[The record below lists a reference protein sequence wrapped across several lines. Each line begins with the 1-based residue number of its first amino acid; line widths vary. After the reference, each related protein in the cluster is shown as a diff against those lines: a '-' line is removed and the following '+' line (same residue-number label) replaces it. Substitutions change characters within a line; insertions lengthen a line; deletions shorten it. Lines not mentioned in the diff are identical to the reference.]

1 MTQQIAHR
9 YSLTLRLAV
18 LFALLSFLLL
28 GLVGFMLYRGLE
40 RQLTIRDDAALVTRV
55 DQIRTLL
62 KDANTMQLI
71 DEKPHLFEN
80 MLGNREALLVIRYA
94 GQKPMIEV
102 NPGRMPI
109 PNVKPVAE
117 QAALSLDAVHR
128 MVDTDGV
135 PFIAVAAITRGA
147 DSKHDLEIISG
158 RAMTERTRLL
168 ESYRDRIAVL
178 VTGAALLFALIGY
191 WLVRRGLLPLRR
203 LAAQTET
210 ITVSNLAATIDGRG
224 APRELSPVIDSFNA
238 MLVRLATGFTQLSQV
253 SADMA
258 HDLRTPINNLLGQT
272 EVALSQPRS
281 ADHYELLLASNLE
294 ELQRLSKMTDNM
306 LFLARSENADT
317 AIERKVLDVSDE
329 LQRMSDYFEGLAED
343 RALRIALKGAG
354 AIHADPV
361 LLRRALA
368 NLMANAIQYADADTI
383 ILLQAEPGA
392 AGVTVFV
399 ENLGP
404 TIAAHHLTRIFDRFY
419 RADASRRGSA
429 ESSGLGLSIVRT
441 IVQLHQGSWNVTSEN
456 GVTRFSLFFPDAIQS

>member
-1 MTQQIAHR
+1 MTKKIIHR
-9 YSLTLRLAV
+9 YSLTLRLAM
-18 LFALLSFLLL
+18 LFALLSFLVL
-28 GLVGFMLYRGLE
+28 GLVGIMLYRGLE
-40 RQLTIRDDAALVTRV
+40 RQLTLRDDAALVTRV

-62 KDANTMQLI
+62 KDENTMKLI

-102 NPGRMPI
+102 NPSRMPI

-117 QAALSLDAVHR
+117 QAPLSLDAVHR
-128 MVDTDGV
+128 MVDVAGV

-147 DSKHDLEIISG
+147 DSHHDLEIISG
-158 RAMTERTRLL
+158 RAMTERTHLL
-168 ESYRDRIAVL
+168 ASYRDRFFVL
-178 VTGAALLFALIGY
+178 VIGAALLFALIGY
-191 WLVRRGLLPLRR
+191 WLMRRGLLPLRR

-210 ITVSNLAATIDGRG
+210 ITVANLAARIDSAG
-224 APRELSPVIDSFNA
+224 APRELAPVIDSFNA

-317 AIERKVLDVSDE
+317 AIDRKTLDVPDE
-329 LQRMSDYFEGLAED
+329 LQRMADYFEGLAED
-343 RALRIALKGAG
+343 RNLRIETKGDG
-354 AIHADPV
+354 MVVADPM

-368 NLMANAIQYADADTI
+368 NLVANAIQYSDEDTT
-383 ILLQAEPGA
+383 ILLQSEKTTDG
-392 AGVTVFV
+392 TTLSV
-399 ENLGP
+399 ENHGP
-404 TIAAHHLTRIFDRFY
+404 TIAEHHLQRVFDRFY

-429 ESSGLGLSIVRT
+429 DSSGLGLSIVRT
-441 IVQLHQGSWNVTSEN
+441 IMTLHQGMSSATSEKS
-456 GVTRFSLFFPDAIQS
+456 VTRFSLFFPDARD